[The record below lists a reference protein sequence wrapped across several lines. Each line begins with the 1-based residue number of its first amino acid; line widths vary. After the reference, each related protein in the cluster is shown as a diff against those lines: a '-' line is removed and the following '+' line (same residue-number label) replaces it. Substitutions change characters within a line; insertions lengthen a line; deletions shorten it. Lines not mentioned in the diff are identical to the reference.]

1 MRIALITCPFGA
13 LPPVALGAVEK
24 LFHQLAGEWVKSG
37 AKVSFV
43 CAGGGDNPQIDYI
56 RLKRYERT
64 GRTLTD
70 LPYDFIYSLKA
81 LWKLPV
87 CDVLVCNTFWAP
99 VLAPL
104 FRWKYKKLVYGVHR
118 FPKRQ
123 FFLYPFVHK
132 FICVSTVVANA
143 LKKQVAAERVCVVVN
158 PVDTN
163 IFKVEPREVMK
174 GRILYAGRV
183 HPLKG
188 LRCLAEACS
197 SLANEG
203 LVKEL
208 ALVGPWETEK
218 GGGGTSFVEELKQL
232 AGRCSVI
239 LRGAIMD
246 ALELAEVERTAEVFV
261 YPSEDAIGEACP
273 VAPMEAMALGVP
285 TVVSGLGCYDDYVLD
300 AQNAF
305 KFQTANVEALTSVLR
320 KLVVSEP
327 LQKMLSYAAAK
338 TASGFTVESIA
349 ARYVR
354 EFEGLMR

>member
-1 MRIALITCPFGA
+1 M
-13 LPPVALGAVEK
+13 EK

-37 AKVSFV
+37 VKVSFV
-43 CAGGGDNPQIDYI
+43 CADGGDNPQIEYI
-56 RLKRYERT
+56 RLKRYKRT
-64 GRTLTD
+64 GHTLTD

-81 LWKLPV
+81 LWSMPK
-87 CDVLVCNTFWAP
+87 CDVLVCNTFWSP

-123 FFLYPFVHK
+123 FFLYLFVHK

-158 PVDTN
+158 PIDTK
-163 IFKVEPREVMK
+163 IFKFEPREVMK

-197 SLANEG
+197 SLANDG

-208 ALVGPWETEK
+208 VLVGPWETE
-218 GGGGTSFVEELKQL
+218 GGGGGASFVEELKKH
-232 AGRCSVI
+232 AGRCSI
-239 LRGAIMD
+239 ALRGAIMD
-246 ALELAEVERTAEVFV
+246 ASELAEVERTAEVFV

-300 AQNAF
+300 TQNAF
-305 KFQTANVEALTSVLR
+305 KFQTANVEALADVLR
-320 KLVVSEP
+320 ELVVSDSLRLEI
-327 LQKMLSYAAAK
+327 SRAAASDAK
-338 TASGFTVESIA
+338 RFSVQDVAKKYLSVFSDG
-349 ARYVR
+349 
-354 EFEGLMR
+354 M

>member
-143 LKKQVAAERVCVVVN
+143 LKKQVAAKRVCVVVN

-163 IFKVEPREVMK
+163 VFKPEPREAVK
-174 GRILYAGRV
+174 GRIMYAGRV

-188 LRCLAEACS
+188 LRRLAEACS
-197 SLANEG
+197 MLANEG
-203 LVKEL
+203 LVEEL
-208 ALVGPWETEK
+208 MLVGPWETER
-218 GGGGTSFVEELKQL
+218 GGGGVAFVEELKKR
-232 AGRCSVI
+232 AGRCSVV
-239 LRGAIMD
+239 LKGAIVD

-261 YPSEDAIGEACP
+261 YPSEDVQGEAFGI
-273 VAPMEAMALGVP
+273 APLEAMALGIP
-285 TVVSGLGCYDDYVLD
+285 TVVSDLECFSEFVSNGV
-300 AQNAF
+300 NAF
-305 KFQTANVEALTSVLR
+305 KFQTAKVEALTDILR
-320 KLVVSEP
+320 QLLIEDSLKLEIG
-327 LQKMLSYAAAK
+327 K
-338 TASGFTVESIA
+338 TAASDAKRFSVQDVAKKYLSVFSDG
-349 ARYVR
+349 
-354 EFEGLMR
+354 M

>member
-1 MRIALITCPFGA
+1 MKIVLITCPFGA

-43 CAGGGDNPQIDYI
+43 CAGGGDNPQMDYI

-87 CDVLVCNTFWAP
+87 CDVLVCNTFWSP

-123 FFLYPFVHK
+123 FFLYLFVHK

-143 LKKQVAAERVCVVVN
+143 LKKQVAAKRVCVVVN

-163 IFKVEPREVMK
+163 VFKPEPREAVK
-174 GRILYAGRV
+174 GRIMYAGRV

-197 SLANEG
+197 SLADEG

-208 ALVGPWETEK
+208 VLVGPWETER
-218 GGGGTSFVEELKQL
+218 GGVGETFVEELKKH
-232 AGRCSVI
+232 AGGCSVV
-239 LRGAIMD
+239 LKGAIVN
-246 ALELAEVERTAEVFV
+246 ARELADVERTAEVFV
-261 YPSEDAIGEACP
+261 YPSEDAFGEACP

-300 AQNAF
+300 VRNAF
-305 KFQTANVEALTSVLR
+305 KFQTAKVETLIGVLR
-320 KLVVSEP
+320 QLLVSDSLRLEIGRAASSDVKRFSV
-327 LQKMLSYAAAK
+327 QDVAKKYLSVF
-338 TASGFTVESIA
+338 SDG
-349 ARYVR
+349 
-354 EFEGLMR
+354 M